1 MYDLTSNQY
10 NYIRRVCKI
19 TYEGCTYREGD
30 VVVMGK
36 NNDGTLM
43 FGVIK
48 NIYHYHIEDKCF
60 LTVTDMQA
68 DYHAIA
74 THTKY

>member
-1 MYDLTSNQY
+1 MCDLTSKQY
-10 NYIRRVCKI
+10 NYVHRVSKI

-36 NNDGTLM
+36 NDDNTLM

-48 NIYHYHIEDKCF
+48 NIYHYHNEDKCF
-60 LTVTDMQA
+60 LTVTCRQTIT
-68 DYHAIA
+68 AIT
-74 THTKY
+74 THTEY